1 MCPERVRYDR
11 IIPDVHISVL
21 CTRDWILHV
30 GKDSHCP
37 FLVLSTQPTRSLP
50 LPRHPGS
57 GLNRQHLITIPG
69 VRYYPYSF
77 TCFWTTGAGESSISH
92 PLSPSLSRWVP
103 FGASPPLNHQ
113 CSGWASQSQSYSF
126 LSVLPSRGLIF
137 PFHHLFP
144 IPLFAALMPL
154 FVTRV
159 TEGFPP
165 PS

>member
-1 MCPERVRYDR
+1 MRYDR
-11 IIPDVHISVL
+11 IIPGVHISVL
-21 CTRDWILHV
+21 CTRDWIQDHV

-57 GLNRQHLITIPG
+57 GLNRQGLITIPG
-69 VRYYPYSF
+69 VRYYPSSF
-77 TCFWTTGAGESSISH
+77 TCFWTTGAGDSSISH

-113 CSGWASQSQSYSF
+113 WFWVG
-126 LSVLPSRGLIF
+126 LSISILLFPICATIERGLIF

-154 FVTRV
+154 FCDT
-159 TEGFPP
+159 GN
-165 PS
+165 